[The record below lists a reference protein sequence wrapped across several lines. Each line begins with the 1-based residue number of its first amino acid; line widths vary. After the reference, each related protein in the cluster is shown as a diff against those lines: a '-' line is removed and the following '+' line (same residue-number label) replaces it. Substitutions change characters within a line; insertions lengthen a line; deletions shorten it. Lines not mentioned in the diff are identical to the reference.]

1 MAKRRSSPD
10 SRLDSSRRN
19 FLKGAGLVGAAA
31 AVTPAVPANA
41 VPAAPQPQLKAA
53 VPGPI
58 QTAAETLAPSNDPVN
73 QTSSGGD
80 FMADVLNSLGIEYM
94 AINCASSYR
103 GLHEAVINH
112 ANNKPEI
119 ITCVHEDIAVHM
131 AQGYAKIEGKPM
143 AMACHGVVGLQHAT
157 MAMYNAW
164 CDRVPVL
171 VFGGNIMEADK
182 RGPGAEW
189 LHAGVDIGQI
199 VREFTKWDDQ
209 PVSLT
214 HFAESTVRAYKIATT
229 PPMGPVFIALDAE
242 LQENPIPDAE
252 SLRIPKFAPVIPP
265 QGDSDAIAEA
275 AKMLV
280 EAANPIII
288 CDRVARTPAGMAN
301 LVALA
306 EALQCGVIDNAG
318 RMNFPSRHPLN
329 QSFRRGM
336 IGQADVILA
345 MEMND
350 LWGTLTHFSDR
361 IVRRSAP
368 GTKPGAKLITLGTRD
383 LFLKSNYQ
391 DFGRWQDTDLDI
403 AGDAEASLPALTEAV
418 KRLTDDGRRSAFD
431 ARGKKLAAAH
441 LAMVEQSKTDAT
453 IGWDASPITT
463 ARMCAEVYAQIKD
476 EDWSVVG
483 TSIRLSWMH
492 RLWDFTKPYQWNG
505 GSGGAGIGYNLPAS
519 LGAALANKKHGRFT
533 VSFGGDG
540 DFMFNPGA
548 LWTAAHHKIPILY
561 IVQNN
566 RAYHQEYMYLVTMAA
581 RHGRDVSKMD
591 IGTTLKDPN
600 IDYATVARGMGAYGE
615 GPITDPKDLAPALT
629 RAIAAVKSG
638 QPAVVDVVTDPR

>member
-1 MAKRRSSPD
+1 MSKRSP
-10 SRLDSSRRN
+10 SAAANRRN

-31 AVTPAVPANA
+31 AVAPPIAANA
-41 VPAAPQPQLKAA
+41 MPAAPLEKSKIGL
-53 VPGPI
+53 PGPL
-58 QTAAETLAPSNDPVN
+58 QVAAESLPPSGDPVN

-80 FMADVLNSLGIEYM
+80 FMTDVINSLGVEYM
-94 AINCASSYR
+94 FINCASSYR
-103 GLHEAVINH
+103 GLHEAIINH
-112 ANNKPEI
+112 GNNKPEI

-131 AQGYAKIEGKPM
+131 AQGYAKMAGKPA

-182 RGPGAEW
+182 RAPGAEW
-189 LHAGVDIGQI
+189 LHSGVDIGQI

-209 PVSLT
+209 PASLQ
-214 HFAESTVRAYKIATT
+214 HFAESTARAYKIATT
-229 PPMGPVFIALDAE
+229 SPMGPVFIALDAE
-242 LQENPIPDAE
+242 LQENPIPEGA
-252 SLRIPKFAPVIPP
+252 SLQIPKFAPVIPP
-265 QGDSDAIAEA
+265 QGDPAAIAEA

-280 EAANPIII
+280 NAQYPLIV

-329 QSFRRGM
+329 QSFRRGL

-361 IVRRSAP
+361 IERRSKPAYKKD
-368 GTKPGAKLITLGTRD
+368 TKIVTLGTRD
-383 LFLKSNYQ
+383 LFQKSNYQ
-391 DFGRWQDTDLDI
+391 DFGRWQDVDLDI

-418 KRLTDDGRRSAFD
+418 KRLTDDGRKAAFAD
-431 ARGKKLAAAH
+431 RGQKLAKAH

-453 IGWDASPITT
+453 IGWDSSPITT
-463 ARMCAEVYAQIKD
+463 ARMCAEVYDAIKN

-483 TSIRLSWMH
+483 TAIRLNWMH
-492 RLWDFTKPYQWNG
+492 RLWDFNKPYQWNG

-519 LGAALANKKHGRFT
+519 LGAALANKKAGRFT
-533 VSFGGDG
+533 VAFGGDG
-540 DFMFNPGA
+540 DFMFNPGT
-548 LWTAAHHKIPILY
+548 LWTAAHHKIPMLY
-561 IVQNN
+561 IIHNN
-566 RAYHQEYMYLVTMAA
+566 RAYHQEYMYLVAMAA
-581 RHGRDVSKMD
+581 RHGRGVEKMD
-591 IGTTLKDPN
+591 IGTTIKDPN
-600 IDYATVARGMGAYGE
+600 IDYATVARGMGVHGE
-615 GPITDPKDLAPALT
+615 GPITDPKDLGPALQ
-629 RAIAAVKSG
+629 RAVQVVKSG
-638 QPAVVDVVTDPR
+638 ETAVVDVVTDPR